1 MTNKKNTLNDYDQQ
15 VNRLLKVSKEIG
27 EDLSK
32 EEAEQIVYRQGVI
45 ENKAQY
51 YRKPIVDAIA
61 SNKKLLIMLD
71 KQMHE
76 TISRLDKNNNYVK
89 GYSDYLSESIKKTKE
104 LLESLKN
111 LVFSLDDMVVELE
124 D

>member
-89 GYSDYLSESIKKTKE
+89 GYSDYLSESIKKTTE
-104 LLESLKN
+104 LIESLKN